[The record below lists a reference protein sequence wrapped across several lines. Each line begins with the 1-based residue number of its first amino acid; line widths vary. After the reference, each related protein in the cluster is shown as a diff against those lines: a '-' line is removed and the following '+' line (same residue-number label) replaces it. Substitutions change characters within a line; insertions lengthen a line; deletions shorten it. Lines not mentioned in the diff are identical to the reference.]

1 MIGSYT
7 LNDLQSKKEIEIYS
21 HIEDEELENI
31 QYINDNAIVQID
43 NIRENQEDHQRTAR
57 S

>member
-7 LNDLQSKKEIEIYS
+7 LNDSQSKKEIEFCS

-31 QYINDNAIVQID
+31 QYINDNAIV
-43 NIRENQEDHQRTAR
+43 
-57 S
+57 